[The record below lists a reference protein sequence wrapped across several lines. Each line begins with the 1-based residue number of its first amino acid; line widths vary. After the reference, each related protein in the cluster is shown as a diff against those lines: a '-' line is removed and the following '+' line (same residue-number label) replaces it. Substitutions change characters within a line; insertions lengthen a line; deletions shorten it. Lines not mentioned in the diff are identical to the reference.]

1 MVVLSCKRTLFTIFP
16 ACSNSHSFYNL
27 SNSLQPFQN
36 HPITKQYFYFWQKQ
50 CTLEVIKS
58 LIDFILHIDKHL
70 SGIISQYHAL
80 TYLILFAIIFAET
93 GFVITPFLP
102 GDSLLFA
109 AGALIAEGGTGLNIY
124 LLAIILV
131 VAAFTGNT
139 VNFMIGGYLG
149 PKVFKEKNKILKL
162 DYYLRTHAFFEKHGA
177 IAVILSRF
185 MPIIRTIAPFVAGVS
200 KMPFLKYS
208 LYNII
213 GGAAWIVVF
222 LFAGFFLGN
231 IPFFKNHFALVGVV
245 IILISI
251 IPPILGAIRSRG
263 TKKPA

>member
-1 MVVLSCKRTLFTIFP
+1 
-16 ACSNSHSFYNL
+16 
-27 SNSLQPFQN
+27 
-36 HPITKQYFYFWQKQ
+36 
-50 CTLEVIKS
+50 LEVIKS

-70 SGIISQYHAL
+70 SVIINQYHTL

-109 AGALIAEGGTGLNIY
+109 AGALIAAGNTGLSIY
-124 LLAIILV
+124 LLTLILIA
-131 VAAFTGNT
+131 AAFTGNT
-139 VNFMIGGYLG
+139 VNYLAGSYLG
-149 PKVFKEKNKILKL
+149 PKVFKEKNRVLKL

-200 KMPFLKYS
+200 KMSFAKYS

-213 GGAAWIVVF
+213 GGAAWILVF

-231 IPFFKNHFALVGVV
+231 IPFFKDHFALVGVA

-251 IPPILGAIRSRG
+251 IPPIYAAIKSRAA
-263 TKKPA
+263 KPATR